1 MEQAIAALV
10 SNHRNLE
17 ETAKVAGI
25 SVATLKRWMRLPE
38 FKAAYLQARREIL
51 FQANARVQI
60 NSGTAAA
67 VLLKL
72 MADPATPASVRAR
85 IALGL
90 LELANQSLVSE
101 DQEER
106 IVALEQTMNQQKYLG
121 RLSAARSI

>member
-1 MEQAIAALV
+1 MTGHGTKFGRRMEQAIAALV

-38 FKAAYLQARREIL
+38 FKAAYLQARWEIL

-60 NSGTAAA
+60 NSGAAAA

-101 DQEER
+101 DQEVR
-106 IVALEQTMNQQKYLG
+106 IVALEQTMKQQK
-121 RLSAARSI
+121 

>member
-38 FKAAYLQARREIL
+38 FKAAYLQARWEIL

-60 NSGTAAA
+60 NSGAAAA

-101 DQEER
+101 DQEVR
-106 IVALEQTMNQQKYLG
+106 IVALEQTMKQQK
-121 RLSAARSI
+121 

>member
-1 MEQAIAALV
+1 MTGHGTKFGRRMEQAIAALV

-38 FKAAYLQARREIL
+38 FKAAHLQARREIL

-72 MADPATPASVRAR
+72 IADPATPASVRAR

-106 IVALEQTMNQQKYLG
+106 IAALEQAMNQQK
-121 RLSAARSI
+121 

>member
-51 FQANARVQI
+51 LQANARVQI

>member
-25 SVATLKRWMRLPE
+25 SVATLKRWLRLPE

-51 FQANARVQI
+51 FQANARIQI
-60 NSGTAAA
+60 SSGAAAA

-85 IALGL
+85 VALGL
-90 LELANQSLVSE
+90 LEQANHSLVSE
-101 DQEER
+101 DQEVR
-106 IVALEQTMNQQKYLG
+106 IVALEQTMNQQK
-121 RLSAARSI
+121 

>member
-1 MEQAIAALV
+1 MTGHGSKFGRRMEQAISALI
-10 SNHRNLE
+10 SNPRNLE

-38 FKAAYLQARREIL
+38 FKAAHLQARREIL

-72 MADPATPASVRAR
+72 IADPATPASVRAR

-106 IVALEQTMNQQKYLG
+106 IAALEQAMNQQK
-121 RLSAARSI
+121 